1 MSILQASILALCFG
15 LAALIGYAYLVKRTP
30 VDRDSEDGEQS
41 DREAREVIEASR
53 PAPLT
58 WDGAY
63 AKRPHIR
70 AGEKQ

>member
-30 VDRDSEDGEQS
+30 IDREEDGAQS
-41 DREAREVIEASR
+41 EHDAQEIVEASR

-58 WDGAY
+58 WDNAY